1 MSMKEDSSNDLIGRY
16 LNGKLS
22 PSDLKKFKEMLG
34 TDPELAR
41 ELDLRRAETAVSE
54 LLIASENRNW
64 FREWQAE
71 TPSRRGFLRSRP
83 VAWFVGIAAGLL
95 LLFAALRLFQQP
107 PAPPSPAVENEK
119 PLPQS
124 VTSIPPQTSAPESRQ
139 LAADAPPESRPIL
152 QRSSGY
158 YRALAQNL
166 LPPPVLPNLRRASAD
181 STAGVFRRA
190 QQAYDAGN
198 YPFALDLLADV
209 DSTRLQSATFLKAH
223 TLFHLKRFA
232 EAETQFAHLIEWNS
246 RQFRFQSEWGLLM
259 SRLADFPRRKNEVRK
274 QLNDLLARPEHPY
287 FEQAKTLQQ
296 ALNE

>member
-1 MSMKEDSSNDLIGRY
+1 MKEDSPNDLIGRY
-16 LNGKLS
+16 LKGKLS
-22 PSDLKKFKEMLG
+22 PSDLEKFREMLG
-34 TDPELAR
+34 TAPELAR

-54 LLIASENRNW
+54 LLIAAENRNW

-83 VAWFVGIAAGLL
+83 VAWFVVIAAGLL
-95 LLFAALRLFQQP
+95 LLFAAIRLFQQP
-107 PAPPSPAVENEK
+107 PATPSPAVENDK
-119 PLPQS
+119 SLPQS
-124 VTSIPPQTSAPESRQ
+124 VTSIPRQTPVTDIRQPATDALPEN
-139 LAADAPPESRPIL
+139 RPIL

-166 LPPPVLPNLRRASAD
+166 LLPPVLPNLRRTSAD
-181 STAGVFRRA
+181 STAGVIRRA

-198 YPFALDLLADV
+198 YPLTLDLLADV
-209 DSTRLQSATFLKAH
+209 DSTRLQSAAFLKAH
-223 TLFHLKRFA
+223 TLFHLERFA
-232 EAETQFAHLIEWNS
+232 EAETQFTHLIEWNS

-259 SRLADFPRRKNEVRK
+259 CRLADFPRRKNEVRK